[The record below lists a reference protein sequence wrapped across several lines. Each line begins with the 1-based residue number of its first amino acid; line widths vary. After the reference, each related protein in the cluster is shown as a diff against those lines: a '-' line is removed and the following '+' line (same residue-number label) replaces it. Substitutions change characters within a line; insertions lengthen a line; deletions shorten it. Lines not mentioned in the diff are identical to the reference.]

1 VKVAILGGTGAMGR
15 GLAKHLSRKN
25 EVVIGSRDPRRA
37 QETARGIDG
46 ATGSDYISAS
56 KAAEVA
62 VFVIPYSAI
71 EEAGALSGALAGK
84 TVVSVINPL
93 KMEGGL
99 LKFALKEGSAAEVL
113 ASLLPKSHVATA
125 FNHVS
130 SLFFESEEMVPMDI
144 LVAADTRGTFDE
156 VAALVKGVPNLRPLY
171 AGPLTEAGVIERIT
185 PLLLNLAK
193 LNRTGSLTTRF
204 ASKKDAMG

>member
-1 VKVAILGGTGAMGR
+1 VKVAILGGTGALGR
-15 GLAKHLSRKN
+15 GLAKHLSRSN

-37 QETARGIDG
+37 LEAAHGIDG
-46 ATGSDYISAS
+46 ATGMDYGGAS
-56 KAAEVA
+56 KAAGVA
-62 VFVIPYSAI
+62 IFAVPYSAI
-71 EEAGALSGALAGK
+71 GEAVPLSGALAGK

-99 LKFALKEGSAAEVL
+99 LKFALNEGSAAEEL
-113 ASLLPKSHVATA
+113 ARLLPKSRVATA

-144 LVAADTRGTFDE
+144 LVAADVRGTFDE
-156 VAALVKGVPNLRPLY
+156 VAALVRSVPNLRPLY
-171 AGPLTEAGVIERIT
+171 AGPLAEARVIERIT

-204 ASKKDAMG
+204 ASKKDTIR